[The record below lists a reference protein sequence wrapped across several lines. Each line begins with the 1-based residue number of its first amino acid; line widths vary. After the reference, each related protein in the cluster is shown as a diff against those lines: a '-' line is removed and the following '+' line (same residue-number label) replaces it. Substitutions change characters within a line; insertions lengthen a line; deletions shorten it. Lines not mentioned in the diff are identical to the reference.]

1 MDQFSAHLQV
11 PPTSKARPAA
21 AREHLVGRLVVVGGS
36 SGIVGSGITRQL
48 LMEGAKVVAL
58 LRKVDQKAGLLRDC
72 QGAPIENLYPAVVED
87 VSKEEQ
93 CAAFVHEVVEQHG
106 AIDHAVSCFGAWWQG
121 GLLTEQ
127 SYAEFSRVLA
137 NFAGSHFTFVKY
149 ILPAMRQSHT
159 SSMLFVTGG
168 VGKRVLSADS
178 GLATVGGAALY
189 GIVRAAQAQY
199 QGRPPRINELRIFA
213 LVTRHGEMP
222 RSHSSIVEGLRA
234 HSNRKVGNLAAE
246 ALAAAADDE
255 LLEVTSERLDGV
267 MLMVGD

>member
-1 MDQFSAHLQV
+1 MDQFAPYLEPHTSGLRVVV
-11 PPTSKARPAA
+11 PTRDRLS
-21 AREHLVGRLVVVGGS
+21 GRLCVVGGA
-36 SGIVGSGITRQL
+36 SGIVGSGICRQL

-58 LRKVDQKAGLLRDC
+58 LRKPDQQEGLLKEC
-72 QGAPIENLYPAVVED
+72 QGAPVENLHPFVVED
-87 VSKEEQ
+87 VSHEDQ
-93 CAAFVHEVVEQHG
+93 CAAFVREVVQQHG
-106 AIDHAVSCFGAWWQG
+106 DIDHAVSCFGAWWQG
-121 GLLTEQ
+121 GVLTEQ
-127 SYAEFSRVLA
+127 SYEEFSRVLA
-137 NFAGSHFTFVKY
+137 NFAGSHFVFAKNV
-149 ILPAMRQSHT
+149 LPAMRKAPS

-199 QGRPPRINELRIFA
+199 AAGPPRINELRIYA

-222 RSHSSIVEGLRA
+222 RSQSSIVEGLRA
-234 HSNRKVGNLAAE
+234 HSNRKVGNVAAE
-246 ALAAAADDE
+246 ALATAVDDE